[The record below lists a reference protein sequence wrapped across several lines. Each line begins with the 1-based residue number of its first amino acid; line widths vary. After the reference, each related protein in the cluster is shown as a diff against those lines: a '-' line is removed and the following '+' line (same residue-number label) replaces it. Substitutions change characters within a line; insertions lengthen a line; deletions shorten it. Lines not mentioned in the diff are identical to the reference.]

1 MSASKIRSDV
11 LSKASQYYQAQLDN
25 KFVAG
30 ETFIPCAGKVVSEQ
44 DLLNM
49 VDASLDMWLTAGRYA
64 DEFTEKLAL
73 KFGTK
78 FAHLT
83 VSGSSANLLAFSAL
97 TSWKLGDKA
106 IKPGSEVITVA
117 ASFPTTVAPIIQN
130 NCVPVFLDVDLQTA
144 NINVEKL
151 EEAVTEK
158 TRAIMIAHTLGN
170 PFNLDAVMAVAK
182 KYNLYVIEDCCD
194 AFGATYDGQNVGT
207 FGDTA
212 SLSFYPAHHITTG
225 EGGATMTNK
234 RSLSV
239 LVESFRDWGRDCY
252 CAPGVANTCN
262 NRFNCQHGTLPF
274 GYDHKFTFSHI
285 GYNMKMSD
293 MQAAIGVSQ
302 LSKIDEFVAKR
313 RENHKTLSQMFKD
326 ENLDEHFLIQQP
338 TEKSDPSWFG
348 MLLTIKDG
356 SPLQRPEVQAYLDE
370 HKVGSRLLFA
380 GNLLRQPGFMNIE
393 HRVVGDLT
401 VTDKLMK
408 DSFWIGVWPGVCAER
423 QTYMVDTFKRMVGN
437 FT

>member
-1 MSASKIRSDV
+1 MSSRSEV
-11 LSKASQYYQAQLDN
+11 LSVARSFYQAQQGSE
-25 KFVAG
+25 FVPG
-30 ETFIPCAGKVVSEQ
+30 ETFIPCAGKIVSEQ
-44 DLLNM
+44 DLVNM

-64 DEFTEKLAL
+64 DEFTANLAQR
-73 KFGTK
+73 FGTQ

-97 TSWKLGDKA
+97 TSWKLQDKA

-130 NCVPVFLDVDLQTA
+130 NCVPVFLDVDLETA
-144 NINVEKL
+144 NIDVTLL

-170 PFNLDAVMAVAK
+170 PFNLDAVMEVAK
-182 KYNLYVIEDCCD
+182 RHNLYVIEDCCD
-194 AFGATYDGQNVGT
+194 AFGATYDGENVGT

-234 RSLSV
+234 KSLSV
-239 LVESFRDWGRDCY
+239 LIESFRDWGRDCY
-252 CAPGVANTCN
+252 CAPGVANTCQ
-262 NRFNCQHGTLPF
+262 NRFNCQHGKLPF

-302 LSKIDEFVAKR
+302 LGKLDEFVEKR
-313 RENHKTLSQMFKD
+313 RAHHVSLSQKFHD
-326 ENLDEHFLIQQP
+326 AGLDEHFMIQRP
-338 TEKSDPSWFG
+338 TEKSNPSWFG

-356 SPLQRPEVQAYLDE
+356 SPLDRREVVSHLDD
-370 HKVGSRLLFA
+370 HKVGSRQLFA
-380 GNLLRQPGFMNIE
+380 GNLLRQPGFMDIE

-401 VTDKLMK
+401 VTDKIMN
-408 DSFWIGVWPGVCAER
+408 DSFWIGVWPGVDEQR
-423 QTYMVDTFKRMVGN
+423 QDYMVETFVDMVKEQVK
-437 FT
+437 

>member
-1 MSASKIRSDV
+1 MSNILRQKVLDEASRFY
-11 LSKASQYYQAQLDN
+11 ASQVTED
-25 KFVAG
+25 FVAG
-30 ETFIPCAGKVVSEQ
+30 ETFIPCAGKIVSEQ

-64 DEFTEKLAL
+64 EQFSVNLAE
-73 KFGTK
+73 KFGAK

-83 VSGSSANLLAFSAL
+83 VSGSSANLLAFTAL

-130 NCVPVFLDVDLQTA
+130 KCVPVFLDVDLATA
-144 NINVEKL
+144 NIDVARL
-151 EEAVTEK
+151 EEAVSDK

-170 PFNLDAVMAVAK
+170 PFDLDAVMSVAK

-194 AFGATYDGQNVGT
+194 AFGATYDGQRVGS

-234 RSLSV
+234 KSLST
-239 LVESFRDWGRDCY
+239 LIESFRDWGRDCF
-252 CAPGVANTCN
+252 CAPGVANTCQ

-302 LSKIDEFVAKR
+302 LDKIDEFVAKR
-313 RENHKTLSQMFKD
+313 RSNHQSLSELFVS
-326 ENLDEHFLIQQP
+326 ENLDEHFMIQQP
-338 TEKSDPSWFG
+338 TPKSDPSWFG

-356 SPLQRPEVQAYLDE
+356 SPLDRREVQAYLDDT
-370 HKVGSRLLFA
+370 KVGTRLLFA
-380 GNLLRQPGFMNIE
+380 GNLLRQPGFMGIE
-393 HRVVGDLT
+393 HRVVGDLS
-401 VTDKLMK
+401 VTDKLMN
-408 DSFWIGVWPGVCAER
+408 DSFWIGVWPGVCEER
-423 QTYMVDTFKRMVGN
+423 QAYMVDTFKAMVRK

>member
-1 MSASKIRSDV
+1 MNDYRKKV
-11 LSKASQYYQAQLDN
+11 LSQASEFYKSREKN
-25 KFVAG
+25 IFVPG

-64 DEFTEKLAL
+64 DQFSNELSQ

-83 VSGSSANLLAFSAL
+83 VSGSSANLLAFTAL

-130 NCVPVFLDVDLQTA
+130 NCIPVFLDVDLETA
-144 NINVEKL
+144 NIDVALL
-151 EEAVTEK
+151 EEAVTDK

-170 PFNLDAVMAVAK
+170 PFNLDAVMAIAK
-182 KYNLYVIEDCCD
+182 KYDLYVIEDCCD
-194 AFGATYDGQNVGT
+194 AFGATYNGQQVGT

-234 RSLSV
+234 KSLSV
-239 LVESFRDWGRDCY
+239 LIESFRDWGRDCY
-252 CAPGVANTCN
+252 CAPGEANTCN
-262 NRFNCQHGTLPF
+262 NRFNCQHGKLPF

-313 RENHKTLSQMFKD
+313 RENHKSLSSLFHE
-326 ENLDEHFLIQQP
+326 ENLDEHFMIQKP
-338 TEKSDPSWFG
+338 TPNSVPSWFG
-348 MLLTIKDG
+348 MLLTIKDE
-356 SPLQRPEVQAYLDE
+356 SPLKRPEVQAYLDNN
-370 HKVGSRLLFA
+370 KVGSRLLFA

-393 HRVVGDLT
+393 HRVVGDLS
-401 VTDKLMK
+401 VTDKLMS
-408 DSFWIGVWPGVCAER
+408 DSFWIGVWPGICEER
-423 QTYMVDTFKRMVGN
+423 QHYMVDTFKRMVRH

>member
-1 MSASKIRSDV
+1 MRDQILRDHRQKVLDNASKFY
-11 LSKASQYYQAQLDN
+11 KAQDN
-25 KFVAG
+25 NSFVAG
-30 ETFIPCAGKVVSEQ
+30 ETFIPCAGKVVSEK

-64 DEFTEKLAL
+64 DQFTTNLAE
-73 KFGTK
+73 KFGSK

-83 VSGSSANLLAFSAL
+83 VSGSSANLLAFTAL

-117 ASFPTTVAPIIQN
+117 AGFPTTVAPIIQN
-130 NCVPVFLDVDLQTA
+130 NCVPVFLDVDLETA
-144 NINVEKL
+144 NINVDKL
-151 EEAVTEK
+151 EEAISEK

-182 KYNLYVIEDCCD
+182 KYDLYVIEDCCD
-194 AFGATYDGQNVGT
+194 AFGATYDGQRVGS
-207 FGDTA
+207 FGHTA

-234 RSLSV
+234 KNLSV
-239 LVESFRDWGRDCY
+239 LIESFRDWGRDCF
-252 CAPGVANTCN
+252 CAPGVANTCQ

-302 LSKIDEFVAKR
+302 LEMIDEFVAKR
-313 RENHKTLSQMFKD
+313 RANHQS
-326 ENLDEHFLIQQP
+326 
-338 TEKSDPSWFG
+338 
-348 MLLTIKDG
+348 
-356 SPLQRPEVQAYLDE
+356 
-370 HKVGSRLLFA
+370 
-380 GNLLRQPGFMNIE
+380 
-393 HRVVGDLT
+393 
-401 VTDKLMK
+401 
-408 DSFWIGVWPGVCAER
+408 
-423 QTYMVDTFKRMVGN
+423 
-437 FT
+437 